1 MFSRRTLLSG
11 VACLLAS
18 ASVEVPHVVAKTV
31 ETPALPQRFVVGTT
45 LIADILSDLLPEA
58 KILTLN
64 QGASCPTHGD
74 MKSQDAFAASEA
86 DMILIHDF
94 QTKFPAIKAVLTAA
108 THPGMRLTQLKV
120 GGNWMTPPVQK
131 AASQKI
137 AESLVAAFPEAK
149 AVVEANL
156 ARRIAKIDALVIE
169 IDQVLAPMKGMAVV
183 ASARQADFLA
193 WAGFTVKATYMTAQD
208 LSPMELIRLIR
219 LGRAEGVVAVIDN
232 QQSGADLGGALAS
245 ELKIPHVTLSNF
257 PVPNTEESTFFT
269 LLTANVKRLSCLMA
283 K

>member
-108 THPGMRLTQLKV
+108 KHPGMRLTQLKV
-120 GGNWMTPPVQK
+120 GGNWK
-131 AASQKI
+131 R
-137 AESLVAAFPEAK
+137 SLKV
-149 AVVEANL
+149 
-156 ARRIAKIDALVIE
+156 
-169 IDQVLAPMKGMAVV
+169 
-183 ASARQADFLA
+183 
-193 WAGFTVKATYMTAQD
+193 
-208 LSPMELIRLIR
+208 
-219 LGRAEGVVAVIDN
+219 
-232 QQSGADLGGALAS
+232 
-245 ELKIPHVTLSNF
+245 
-257 PVPNTEESTFFT
+257 
-269 LLTANVKRLSCLMA
+269 
-283 K
+283 